1 MEKQNENNSIK
12 ETTSFEKGMTNLSEI
27 VNTVI
32 EVDQEMIS
40 LITKIKA
47 LGINAKIEASRI
59 TDGEDKKL
67 KMAQKAAVFI
77 VISNKTQEE
86 YKLMT
91 KFNIKLKKS
100 LEKLAVNE
108 VNINETLNSL
118 MLINFDST
126 LKKELMDILGEIKF
140 EFENIVSFN
149 QKIRLI
155 LSKIELLSL
164 NMSISSDK
172 IKNGNIVESAT
183 FINFAIELKAIT
195 EQIQSATGN
204 MDEETNKIKILIDRM
219 LFLINEINKS
229 LETDEVSKQKT
240 L

>member
-1 MEKQNENNSIK
+1 MEKPNENNSIK
-12 ETTSFEKGMTNLSEI
+12 ETTSFEKGMTNLLEI
-27 VNTVI
+27 VNIVI

-77 VISNKTQEE
+77 VISSKTQEE

-126 LKKELMDILGEIKF
+126 LKKELMNILGEIKF

-172 IKNGNIVESAT
+172 IKNGNVVESAT
-183 FINFAIELKAIT
+183 FVNFAIELKEIT
-195 EQIQSATGN
+195 EQIQRATGN
-204 MDEETNKIKILIDRM
+204 MDEETTKIKSLIDRM